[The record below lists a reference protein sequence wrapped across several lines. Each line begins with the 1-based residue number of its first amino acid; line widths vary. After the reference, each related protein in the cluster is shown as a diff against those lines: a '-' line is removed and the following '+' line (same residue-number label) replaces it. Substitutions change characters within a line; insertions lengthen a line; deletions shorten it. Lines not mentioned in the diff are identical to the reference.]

1 MIDDLEESAI
11 KLAKSERETAWREMA
26 KQVAH
31 EIKNPLTPM
40 RLTIQSFEKNFNP
53 EDVKNRNKIRDFS
66 KSLIEQIDTM
76 SSIATAFS
84 DFANMPE
91 QKKELLNVVEVV
103 QIALDIFDKDYVEYA
118 TENDEILTLFDR
130 TQLIR
135 VVTNLLNNAI
145 QAIPEDRNPMIFV
158 KVHSNEKNVVINIK
172 DNGNGILEENKTKI
186 FEPSFTTKSSGMGLG
201 LSMIQ
206 SIMNAYNGS
215 IAFKTKEN
223 QGTTFKV
230 TFPKKLK

>member
-1 MIDDLEESAI
+1 MIKRNIIIFEFNSLYQI
-11 KLAKSERETAWREMA
+11 LN
-26 KQVAH
+26 
-31 EIKNPLTPM
+31 EINDYLM
-40 RLTIQSFEKNFNP
+40 FEIN
-53 EDVKNRNKIRDFS
+53 NRNQKN
-66 KSLIEQIDTM
+66 IEQ
-76 SSIATAFS
+76 A
-84 DFANMPE
+84 
-91 QKKELLNVVEVV
+91 
-103 QIALDIFDKDYVEYA
+103 
-118 TENDEILTLFDR
+118 
-130 TQLIR
+130 
-135 VVTNLLNNAI
+135 NLLNNAI

>member
-1 MIDDLEESAI
+1 M
-11 KLAKSERETAWREMA
+11 
-26 KQVAH
+26 
-31 EIKNPLTPM
+31 
-40 RLTIQSFEKNFNP
+40 
-53 EDVKNRNKIRDFS
+53 
-66 KSLIEQIDTM
+66 
-76 SSIATAFS
+76 
-84 DFANMPE
+84 
-91 QKKELLNVVEVV
+91 LLKVV
-103 QIALDIFDKDYVEYA
+103 QIALDIFDKDYVEY
-118 TENDEILTLFDR
+118 TIENDEVLTLFDR

-145 QAIPEDRNPMIFV
+145 QAIPEDKDPMILV
-158 KVHSNEKNVVINIK
+158 SIHSNKKNVVINIQ
-172 DNGNGILEENKTKI
+172 DNGNGISEENKTKV

-215 IAFKTKEN
+215 ITFKTKEN